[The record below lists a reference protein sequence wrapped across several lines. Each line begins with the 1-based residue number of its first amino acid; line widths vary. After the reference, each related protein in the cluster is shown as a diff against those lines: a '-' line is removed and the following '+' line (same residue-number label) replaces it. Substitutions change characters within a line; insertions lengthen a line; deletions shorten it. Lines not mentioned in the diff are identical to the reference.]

1 MDTPAVLSTHARLAR
16 CPLRPSSPARRR
28 LHAIDAG
35 QLTLPF
41 LVGFEPSSA
50 LASGEPGDHALVT
63 SPRVGEPPAPHD
75 LKPQTP
81 RQSILR
87 ERSRKRKPPV
97 QASVPVDSKLLVSRE
112 EAAAMVSLSVRS
124 IDYLLASKQ
133 LPFRKIGT
141 RTMIPVTELQRFAR
155 MNHPERIA
163 S

>member
-1 MDTPAVLSTHARLAR
+1 
-16 CPLRPSSPARRR
+16 LRASSPTRRR

-41 LVGFEPSSA
+41 LLGLEPTEA
-50 LASGEPGDHALVT
+50 LDSGEACDHALVT
-63 SPRVGEPPAPHD
+63 SQQPRVGEPPAPHD
-75 LKPQTP
+75 LKSQMP
-81 RQSILR
+81 RQSIR
-87 ERSRKRKPPV
+87 KEISRKRKPPV

-112 EAAAMVSLSVRS
+112 EAASMVSLSVRS

-141 RTMIPVTELQRFAR
+141 RTMIPVTELRRFAR

>member
-1 MDTPAVLSTHARLAR
+1 MRT
-16 CPLRPSSPARRR
+16 SSPSRRR

-35 QLTLPF
+35 QLPLPF

-50 LASGEPGDHALVT
+50 LASGEPCDHALVT
-63 SPRVGEPPAPHD
+63 SHQPRVSEPPAPHD

-81 RQSILR
+81 RQSIR
-87 ERSRKRKPPV
+87 KERSRKRKPPV

-112 EAAAMVSLSVRS
+112 EAASMVSLSVRS

-155 MNHPERIA
+155 MNHPVRIA